1 MIYQQQILNKSSMNS
16 KKKMIE
22 LKFKSTKCEYNFK
35 RTKVNSKLFNRKNM
49 NFWQY
54 GNKTNMIFNEF
65 NL

>member
-1 MIYQQQILNKSSMNS
+1 MNS

-49 NFWQY
+49 KFWQY

-65 NL
+65 NF